1 MDNAPRTSEADEA
14 VAASKRPWKKPSIR
28 TLRITT
34 TQAGVFGGNDED
46 TISNPAHRAQYM
58 PIS

>member
-1 MDNAPRTSEADEA
+1 MDNAPRTGEADEA

-34 TQAGVFGGNDED
+34 TQSGVFAGRDED
-46 TISNPAHRAQYM
+46 DISNPAHRGQYL
-58 PIS
+58 PVS